1 MGERQ
6 WWRLG
11 AVQIAAAV
19 RAGETSAA
27 AVLESHLQ
35 RLDTANPALNA
46 VVVDLRDQARREAA
60 AADARQAQGELLPPL
75 HGVPIL
81 TKINSDQAGAATSDG
96 LPAFADNVAEADS
109 PQIGN
114 LRRAGAI
121 VFGRTNAPEFSMRW
135 HTENPLFGRTGNP
148 WDDAVTPGGSSG
160 GSSAAVAAGIAS
172 LAHGNDIGGSLRYPA
187 YCTGLASLKPTV
199 GVIPEYCA
207 THGGAEW
214 PPAVKILHCQ
224 GVIGRQMADLEVAFD
239 VMTRQDIRDP
249 WWSPTLAAD
258 GEASKPAMAVCADP
272 GGFGV
277 DPSVAEA
284 VRRAAEAFA
293 AAGHAV
299 EWVPDLPRVADA
311 CKIWG
316 NLLCTEME
324 MLWAQAIET
333 YGTEDIRRHTRFLIE
348 AGGPT
353 DFAGYLQA
361 FAERTAV
368 MRAWDLF
375 LERYPLVLTTVSSER
390 PLALRDEP
398 RTLERMRTFLLAQ
411 RMLLVPNVTGLPG
424 LAMPVMVYGGLPL
437 GVQLIGRRHHDRQ
450 VLRAG
455 AVLER
460 ATGFT
465 VEALWRGALAGQL
478 QGR

>member
-1 MGERQ
+1 
-6 WWRLG
+6 LG
-11 AVQIAAAV
+11 AAKIAAAV

-35 RLDTANPALNA
+35 RLDAANPALNA

-60 AADARQAQGELLPPL
+60 AADARQARGEALPPL

-96 LPAFADNVAEADS
+96 LPAFAANLAEADS
-109 PQIGN
+109 PQIAN
-114 LRRAGAI
+114 LRQAGAI

-135 HTENPLFGRTGNP
+135 HTENPLFGRTLNP

-207 THGGAEW
+207 THGGIEW

-224 GVIGRQMADLEVAFD
+224 GIIGRQVADLEIAFD

-258 GEASKPAMAVCADP
+258 ETATKPAVAVCADP

-277 DPSVAEA
+277 DPSVAAA
-284 VRRAAEAFA
+284 VRRAADGLA

-299 EWVPDLPRVADA
+299 EWVPELPRIAEA
-311 CKIWG
+311 CRIWG
-316 NLLCTEME
+316 KLLCTEME
-324 MLWAQAIET
+324 VLWSEAIET
-333 YGTEDIRRHTRFLIE
+333 YGSDDIRRHVKFMIE

-353 DFAGYLQA
+353 DLPGYLQA

-368 MRAWDLF
+368 MRAWDL
-375 LERYPLVLTTVSSER
+375 LLDRYPLVLTTVSSER
-390 PLALRDEP
+390 PMALRDEP
-398 RTLERMRTFLLAQ
+398 RSLERMREFLLAQ
-411 RMLLVPNVTGLPG
+411 RMLLVPNVTGLAG
-424 LAMPVMVYGGLPL
+424 LAVPVLVDAGLPL

-455 AVLER
+455 AALER

-465 VEALWRGALAGQL
+465 VEGLWGA
-478 QGR
+478 